1 MTKGNRWFNAWTEE
15 KVELILRVT
24 HIMVI
29 GSREHSFRGHKRR
42 TVCVKRRH
50 QDKNVCVC
58 VCETASSKHQ
68 FLPVQTATQPW
79 SFTTKTGSRG
89 FFKKSS
95 FFRGFKCW
103 CVVDVRRKRSFSY
116 VFLKK
121 TAQSCERG
129 LITEQNKPSDWSSDS
144 APYLFSFITTYF
156 LLRSKC

>member
-1 MTKGNRWFNAWTEE
+1 M
-15 KVELILRVT
+15 ELILRVT

-58 VCETASSKHQ
+58 VCETASWKHQ

-95 FFRGFKCW
+95 FLE
-103 CVVDVRRKRSFSY
+103 V
-116 VFLKK
+116 L
-121 TAQSCERG
+121 
-129 LITEQNKPSDWSSDS
+129 S
-144 APYLFSFITTYF
+144 AGVLWMSGVNVALVTCF
-156 LLRSKC
+156 